1 MNNVERYEQEQ
12 QATVNRWVM
21 DDGKITAA
29 AAAATTTPYKYLSC
43 CSLQRDLHSRWPDF
57 SVLYNKSVARLGYM
71 YDAYNIRYKTLLNF
85 YCCRIDDRANHH
97 FISITRVLFGMM
109 GRLTFLPQCTH
120 VQQSSS
126 AVEQLLRYSIRR
138 SLGDHIYLFFVIV

>member
-1 MNNVERYEQEQ
+1 
-12 QATVNRWVM
+12 
-21 DDGKITAA
+21 
-29 AAAATTTPYKYLSC
+29 
-43 CSLQRDLHSRWPDF
+43 
-57 SVLYNKSVARLGYM
+57 M